1 MQIYFDELSGKHFF
15 KMNLILKSHQK
26 HMSMEELDERL
37 LRELES
43 LKLLAIDKL
52 KYAVNWLVLV
62 LRLIRNILTRYKI
75 YL

>member
-1 MQIYFDELSGKHFF
+1 
-15 KMNLILKSHQK
+15 
-26 HMSMEELDERL
+26 MSMEELDERL

>member
-1 MQIYFDELSGKHFF
+1 
-15 KMNLILKSHQK
+15 
-26 HMSMEELDERL
+26 MSMEEFDKRL

-62 LRLIRNILTRYKI
+62 LRFIRDILTRYKI
-75 YL
+75 YLQRVQLLPQEVREQRRFTRDAYI